1 MVRNR
6 FVFITLAG
14 IVCFFL
20 LVVPVLGSDVT
31 TSISGGGMVVQGKPF
46 TLTIIG
52 VPNSQYYVWVTRTF
66 SMTGAT
72 GDQPPVVQVSIEGV
86 AQDPAGGPY
95 TIGSYAFRNGNGRTI
110 QQDVAPSTPQVQNT
124 RYYARVTMDNAGR
137 AFIGFQTSSA
147 TAPKTFSIR
156 IENADSYNEESV
168 SVEKG
173 SVSIEAGGQKTVQPA
188 PVVTLS
194 TPETSIPIT
203 PSNSPT
209 PPTTATTTP
218 KPTPLETGVVLLG
231 AGIGLFCLRKT

>member
-1 MVRNR
+1 MAHDR

-20 LVVPVLGSDVT
+20 LVVPVLGSDMT
-31 TSISGGGMVVQGKPF
+31 TSISGSGTVVQSRSF
-46 TLTIIG
+46 TLTVIG
-52 VPNSQYYVWVTRTF
+52 VPNSQYYVWVTGTF

-72 GDQPPVVQVSIEGV
+72 GEQPPVIQASIEGV

-110 QQDVAPSTPQVQNT
+110 QQDVAPSTPQVPNT
-124 RYYARVTMDNAGR
+124 RYYARVTTDNAGR

-156 IENADSYNEESV
+156 IENADSYDEESV

-173 SVSIEAGGQKTVQPA
+173 SVSIEAGTQKTVQPT

-194 TPETSIPIT
+194 TPETSIPMTQSTSAT
-203 PSNSPT
+203 PS
-209 PPTTATTTP
+209 TTAPTTP
-218 KPTPLETGVVLLG
+218 KPAPLETGFVLLG

>member
-1 MVRNR
+1 M
-6 FVFITLAG
+6 
-14 IVCFFL
+14 
-20 LVVPVLGSDVT
+20 T
-31 TSISGGGMVVQGKPF
+31 TSISGSGTVVQSRSF
-46 TLTIIG
+46 TLTVIG
-52 VPNSQYYVWVTRTF
+52 VPNSQYYVWVTGTF

-72 GDQPPVVQVSIEGV
+72 GEQPPVIQASIEGV

-110 QQDVAPSTPQVQNT
+110 QQDVAPSTPQVPNT
-124 RYYARVTMDNAGR
+124 RYYARVTTDNAGR

-156 IENADSYNEESV
+156 IENADSYDEESV

-173 SVSIEAGGQKTVQPA
+173 SVSIEAGTQKTVQPT

-194 TPETSIPIT
+194 TPETSIPMTQSTSAT
-203 PSNSPT
+203 PS
-209 PPTTATTTP
+209 TTAPTTP
-218 KPTPLETGVVLLG
+218 KPAPLETGFVLLG

>member
-1 MVRNR
+1 MAHDR

-20 LVVPVLGSDVT
+20 LVVPVLGSDMT
-31 TSISGGGMVVQGKPF
+31 TSISGSGTVVQSRPF
-46 TLTIIG
+46 TLTVIG
-52 VPNSQYYVWVTRTF
+52 VPNSQYYVWVTGTF

-72 GDQPPVVQVSIEGV
+72 GEQPPVIQASIEGV

-110 QQDVAPSTPQVQNT
+110 QQDVAPSTPQVPNT
-124 RYYARVTMDNAGR
+124 RYYARVTTDNAGR

-147 TAPKTFSIR
+147 TAPKSFSIR
-156 IENADSYNEESV
+156 IENADSYDEESV

-173 SVSIEAGGQKTVQPA
+173 SVSIEAGTQKTVQLT

-194 TPETSIPIT
+194 TPETSIPMT
-203 PSNSPT
+203 QSTSAT
-209 PPTTATTTP
+209 PTTAAPTTP
-218 KPTPLETGVVLLG
+218 KPAPLETGFVLLG